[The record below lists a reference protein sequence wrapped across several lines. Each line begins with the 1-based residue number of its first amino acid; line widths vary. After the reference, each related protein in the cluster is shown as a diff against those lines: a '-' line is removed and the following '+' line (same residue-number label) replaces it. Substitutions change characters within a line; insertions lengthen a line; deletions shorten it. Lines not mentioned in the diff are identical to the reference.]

1 VLLVSQPNVLRDA
14 PLSTTRLD
22 RRSARCARVGRSTRS
37 RDASYVTS
45 AVPPC
50 SFDAH
55 RFRGRACEKG
65 IKALGQILW
74 KGSPADDGRFRQH
87 FLHRHSPL
95 KQLSQEVAADA
106 GLPKSLRLLLRQL
119 DAELG
124 ELDGAGLLRK
134 VDSTTPTTDPTDASY
149 RYPFRGPAGEEV
161 APVDWSSADWD
172 RYQGNSVGVAA
183 AIDRF
188 LRTVENRRQRGRA
201 MT

>member
-1 VLLVSQPNVLRDA
+1 MADLGVRGVCDFGTAKRGVRIGGTRTDIPRDGHVWSVMA
-14 PLSTTRLD
+14 DERLKAWIRQARAD
-22 RRSARCARVGRSTRS
+22 LDAGRR
-37 RDASYVTS
+37 
-45 AVPPC
+45 
-50 SFDAH
+50 
-55 RFRGRACEKG
+55 
-65 IKALGQILW
+65 
-74 KGSPADDGRFRQH
+74 DGRFRQH

-124 ELDGAGLLRK
+124 ELDGEWLLRK

-161 APVDWSSADWD
+161 APVDWSRADWD

>member
-1 VLLVSQPNVLRDA
+1 MADERLKAWIRQARADLDA
-14 PLSTTRLD
+14 G
-22 RRSARCARVGRSTRS
+22 RREGEVEC
-37 RDASYVTS
+37 
-45 AVPPC
+45 
-50 SFDAH
+50 H
-55 RFRGRACEKG
+55 RRYWLQQACEKG

-74 KGSPADDGRFRQH
+74 KGSAADDGRFRQH

-95 KQLSQEVAADA
+95 KQLSQEVAADP

-124 ELDGAGLLRK
+124 ELDGEGLLRK
-134 VDSTTPTTDPTDASY
+134 VDSTTPTTDPADASY
-149 RYPFRGPAGEEV
+149 RYPFRGPAGEDV

-172 RYQGNSVGVAA
+172 TYQGNSVGVAA

-201 MT
+201 MA